1 MIPAKIDSV
10 AAATIR
16 EKGSESVVDWFE
28 RNLESFYSLGWFYLH
43 DEAQMEELFYRS
55 ILKVHKGLPRFKSE
69 MSLDMWVTS
78 IFIDN
83 CRELFQAGELQV
95 SHGNQDV
102 FTALDQL
109 EAAQKEAMLLIYVK
123 GFSQEEAA
131 QILRVSMDKMKEL
144 LYSGIESVREQLTG
158 LTYNGCK
165 EYRKN
170 YLDYLEKSMARPEKI
185 EFEKHIYHCHDC
197 QEDLASF
204 QEVAVSRLS
213 FAESMNDLQVPPHF
227 METIKLRLMEKKKH
241 SKQKNKKHMKLALLF
256 ASVFAFVTA
265 IGIFTGAFS
274 YAYYGLTEEDEQ
286 LRMFLQKD
294 LGQRVNLEAESDGVK
309 INITGVVA
317 DDFQTLVFYK
327 IEDTG
332 DGNQYYVNH
341 GDGLI
346 VENDS
351 EIMNQVSFPRF
362 QLPDLKAEMNKKN
375 KNVFYGKIGLLPLNT
390 EKGTMDIKINRL
402 IRLNQDASDPI
413 GLSFRNTEFKE
424 GDWEFKVPVTKQPSI
439 EYTLDDQTEIEGVPV
454 RFNRLTI
461 APTATILDYGI
472 NIGNPEKRIDFLN
485 FGDLVVNDEK
495 LKADMFGSDFT
506 TSYQDV
512 NWNSFQVRFDTLYG
526 EKPEEIKVHFKSAN
540 LAFEDDKSVELDVTK
555 HFPQTF
561 EYAGS
566 TISIDKVDVGEFET
580 TIVISDHEIKN
591 RAYEMFHV
599 NMKGENENEH
609 FSMSM
614 DSEGVFVDRNGV
626 EFDPATTPFDYEN
639 PDQPR
644 HFVTE
649 QTIRLGGYKV
659 IPKRIDITGYS
670 TTRYLNNIVEISV
683 E

>member
-1 MIPAKIDSV
+1 MIQAKIDSM

-16 EKGSESVVDWFE
+16 EKGIDSVVDWFE
-28 RNLESFYSLGWFYLH
+28 LHLEAFYRLGWFYLH
-43 DEAQMEELFYRS
+43 DEAQMDELFYRS
-55 ILKVHKGLPRFKSE
+55 AFKVHKELPRFKSD
-69 MSLDMWVTS
+69 MSFDMWATS
-78 IFIDN
+78 IFMDN
-83 CRELFQAGELQV
+83 CRELSRAGGLQASEG
-95 SHGNQDV
+95 V
-102 FTALDQL
+102 FNALDQL

-123 GFSQEEAA
+123 GFTQEEAA
-131 QILRVSMDKMKEL
+131 QILRVSLDKMKEL

-185 EFEKHIYHCHDC
+185 EFEKHIYHCRDC

-204 QEVAVSRLS
+204 QEVAVHRLS
-213 FAESMNDLQVPPHF
+213 FVESMNDLQAPPHF
-227 METIKLRLMEKKKH
+227 MENIKMRLLEKKKH
-241 SKQKNKKHMKLALLF
+241 SRQKNKKRMKAALLF
-256 ASVFAFVTA
+256 ASVFAVVIA
-265 IGIFTGAFS
+265 IGVFTGAIS

-294 LGQRVNLEAESDGVK
+294 LGQRLNLEAESDGVK
-309 INITGVVA
+309 IKITGVVA

-327 IEDTG
+327 IENTEE
-332 DGNQYYVNH
+332 GNQYYVNH

-346 VENDS
+346 VENES
-351 EIMNQVSFPRF
+351 EIMNQVTFPRF

-375 KNVFYGKIGLLPLNT
+375 KSVFYGKIGMLPLNT
-390 EKGTMDIKINRL
+390 DKGTVDIKINRL
-402 IRLNQDASDPI
+402 IQLNQDASDPI
-413 GLSFRNTEFKE
+413 GLSFRNTEYKE
-424 GDWEFKVPVTKQPSI
+424 GNWEFKVPVTKQPSI

-454 RFNRLTI
+454 RFNRITI

-472 NIGNPEKRIDFLN
+472 NIENPEKRIDFLN
-485 FGDLVVNDEK
+485 FGDLVVNNEK
-495 LKADMFGSDFT
+495 LKADLFGSDFT

-526 EKPEEIKVHFKSAN
+526 EKPEDIKVHFKSAN
-540 LAFEDDKSVELDVTK
+540 LAFEDDKNIELDVSK
-555 HFPQTF
+555 EFPQTF

-566 TISIDKVDVGEFET
+566 TISIDKVDVGEFDT
-580 TIVISDHEIKN
+580 TIVISDHEVKG
-591 RAYEMFHV
+591 REYEMFQLDV
-599 NMKGENENEH
+599 MGEKENEH

-614 DSEGVFVDRNGV
+614 DTEGVFVDRNGV

-649 QTIRLGGYKV
+649 QTIRLEGYKV
-659 IPKRIDITGYS
+659 IPKRINITGYS
-670 TTRYLNNIVEISV
+670 TTRYLDNVVEISV